1 MPGEWKPG
9 MTSFRRPTHDPA
21 TSVNDEASL
30 LRFDREL
37 RSHGISEDGERL
49 LVAFSGGLDS
59 LVLLHLLR
67 FGCGL
72 PDLQLHAAHFDHGMR
87 PESGKDAHW
96 ARGICRAWDVPV
108 VEGRADPVPTSE
120 NEARERRYEFLFRA
134 RETTGTTWI
143 LTAHHADDQAETV
156 LFRILRGT
164 GLTGLGGIPRR
175 RHPGILRPLLSFPRR
190 ELEAYAA
197 SRGLRPREDPSNLD
211 LEIPRNFLRH
221 SALPAL
227 EAHVAPGAR
236 RALVR
241 LARLAR
247 ENEKAWQTLLPV
259 LLDGI
264 LQEEDRGVFIV
275 RHTFLAYHPTVQ
287 VRLLREVLRTQGLTL
302 NEVGTRAAL
311 EFTRTGASGRS
322 LDLPGGLRL
331 SREFDRF
338 LLAPPEAPGRDSI
351 VTLNGPAEGS
361 GELVLGGRSFQVRWG
376 CRGASEMTEVVALS
390 PDDLAFPLRLR
401 AWCPGDRMALPY
413 GTKKLKKIFAEAGI
427 AAGERGRIPVLVDA
441 SGAVLWVAGV
451 AVSTR
456 ALPVEAGTTFIIGIG
471 NGHQS

>member
-1 MPGEWKPG
+1 
-9 MTSFRRPTHDPA
+9 
-21 TSVNDEASL
+21 
-30 LRFDREL
+30 
-37 RSHGISEDGERL
+37 
-49 LVAFSGGLDS
+49 
-59 LVLLHLLR
+59 
-67 FGCGL
+67 
-72 PDLQLHAAHFDHGMR
+72 
-87 PESGKDAHW
+87 
-96 ARGICRAWDVPV
+96 
-108 VEGRADPVPTSE
+108 
-120 NEARERRYEFLFRA
+120 
-134 RETTGTTWI
+134 
-143 LTAHHADDQAETV
+143 
-156 LFRILRGT
+156 
-164 GLTGLGGIPRR
+164 
-175 RHPGILRPLLSFPRR
+175 
-190 ELEAYAA
+190 
-197 SRGLRPREDPSNLD
+197 
-211 LEIPRNFLRH
+211 
-221 SALPAL
+221 
-227 EAHVAPGAR
+227 
-236 RALVR
+236 
-241 LARLAR
+241 LAR

-338 LLAPPEAPGRDSI
+338 LLAPLEAPGRDSI

>member
-1 MPGEWKPG
+1 MLGEWKTG
-9 MTSFRRPTHDPA
+9 MTSFGPPTHEHA
-21 TSVNDEASL
+21 TPVSEEL
-30 LRFDREL
+30 LLPRFDREL
-37 RSHGISEDGERL
+37 RSHGFSGEGERL

-72 PDLQLHAAHFDHGMR
+72 PNLQLHAAHFDHGMR
-87 PESGKDAHW
+87 PGSEKDAHW
-96 ARGICRAWDVPV
+96 ARGICRAWDVPI
-108 VEGRADPVPTSE
+108 VEGRAYPVPTSE

-134 RETTGTTWI
+134 RETSGTTWI

-175 RHPGILRPLLSFPRR
+175 RRPRVLRPLLSFPRR
-190 ELEAYAA
+190 ELEGYAA
-197 SRGLRPREDPSNLD
+197 SQRLRPREDPSNLA

-227 EAHVAPGAR
+227 EANVAPGAR

-241 LARLAR
+241 LARMAR
-247 ENEKAWQTLLPV
+247 ENEKAWDTLLPV
-259 LLDGI
+259 LLDGV
-264 LQEEDRGVFIV
+264 LEEDDRGAFIV
-275 RHTFLAYHPTVQ
+275 RPTFLAYHPTVQ
-287 VRLLREVLRTQGLTL
+287 VRLLREVLRKQGLTL

-331 SREFDRF
+331 TREFDRF
-338 LLAPPEAPGRDSI
+338 LLAPPEAPGQESV

-361 GELVLGGRSFQVRWG
+361 GEIVLGGRSFQVRWG
-376 CRGASEMTEVVALS
+376 CREASEMEEVVSLA
-390 PDDLAFPLRLR
+390 PEGLAFPLRLR
-401 AWCPGDRMALPY
+401 AWCPGDRIALPY
-413 GTKKLKKIFAEAGI
+413 GTKKLKKLFAEAGI

-441 SGAVLWVAGV
+441 SGAVLWAVGV

-456 ALPVEAGTTFIIGIG
+456 ALPVEAAATFTIGIG
-471 NGHQS
+471 NGHQF